1 VSKDGQ
7 VTEMARKKMH
17 EVELRKIGSVRVF
30 EQVAEQLRRLITEG
44 HLEPGDQLPSELRLS
59 QALEVSRASVR
70 EALRLLE
77 STGLIEVKT
86 GAGTFVAPPRFS
98 FTTTG
103 DAIEW
108 LVSRRDSLL
117 HLLEVRESVEGLTA
131 ALAAPAIRDEQ
142 LAQLQGI
149 VDRQRELA
157 DSVSNVDQELE
168 LDVRFHALIAQA
180 SRNTIAQ
187 DIVNAIVPVFFDSN
201 RVVLYLSRE
210 AMEKTLA
217 EHQRIVDALA
227 AGDAKKAELA
237 MRAHIARVRGEI
249 RQVQPQHETA
259 QAE

>member
-1 VSKDGQ
+1 
-7 VTEMARKKMH
+7 MAKKKMQ
-17 EVELRKIGSVRVF
+17 EVELRKVGSVRVF

-77 STGLIEVKT
+77 STGLIEVRT
-86 GAGTFVAPPRFS
+86 GAGTFVAPPRVS

-103 DAIEW
+103 DAVEW
-108 LVSRRDSLL
+108 LLKRRDSLL

-131 ALAAPAIRDEQ
+131 ALAAPVIGDEL
-142 LAQLQGI
+142 LAQLRSI
-149 VDRQRELA
+149 VDRQSELA
-157 DSVSNVDQELE
+157 GSVSNLDQEVE

-187 DIVNAIVPVFFDSN
+187 DIVNAIVPAFVDSN

-227 AGDAKKAELA
+227 SRHAKKAELA

-249 RQVQPQHETA
+249 RQVQPEYETV
-259 QAE
+259 EVD